1 MDSVVLKSAIS
12 KSRWFLMPYIYIL
25 YILNFVDRINFGFA
39 AVGGMNKDL
48 GLSAEQFGFAAG
60 VFFFGY
66 LIFQVPSN
74 LLLHRIGARIWIAVI
89 IIVWGLTATLTG
101 FSDSAFHL
109 YVARVMLGLV
119 EAGFFPGMILYL
131 TYWFPQRELAQTIA
145 IFMTALAISSVIGG
159 PISGLILDHVHW
171 LNIHSWR
178 WMFIIEG
185 IPSIIFGFITFF
197 VLPNRPSEAKFLTD
211 EEKKSLIDEISK
223 EQAEKAKQRKASVK
237 EIIVDGRVWLLAFI
251 YFFGCIM
258 GLYSTSFWLP
268 TIIKGLS
275 SSFSATIVGFLTM
288 IPYILAAIAMVWVG
302 RDADRKGEWRRHSQI
317 PLLLSSIAIFL
328 MLFIKDPV
336 ISMIVLSVVTI
347 GAFGAFGPFWAL
359 VNEFLSGEAA
369 AAGIAVINSIGN
381 LGGFFAPYI
390 IGLIKDKT
398 GNVYFGLAAVGVLL
412 LVAVVLLAILPKES
426 ARKSA

>member
-1 MDSVVLKSAIS
+1 MDSTVLKSAINKS
-12 KSRWFLMPYIYIL
+12 KWFLMPYIFIL

-60 VFFFGY
+60 IFFFGY

-74 LLLHRIGARIWIAVI
+74 LLLHRIGARIWIAII

-101 FSDSAFHL
+101 FSDNAFHL

-131 TYWFPQRELAQTIA
+131 TYWFPQRELAQAVA

-171 LNIHSWR
+171 LNMQSWR
-178 WMFIIEG
+178 WMFILEG
-185 IPSIIFGFITFF
+185 IPSVIFGFITFF
-197 VLPNRPSEAKFLTD
+197 VLPNKPADATFLTIDEKKALTD
-211 EEKKSLIDEISK
+211 EISR
-223 EQAEKAKQRKASVK
+223 EQAEKAKQRKASVR

-275 SSFSATIVGFLTM
+275 NSFSATIVGFLTM

-302 RDADRKGEWRRHSQI
+302 RDADKKGEWRRHSQI
-317 PLLLSSIAIFL
+317 PLLVSSIAIFL
-328 MLFIKDPV
+328 MLFIKDPF
-336 ISMIVLSVVTI
+336 ISMIVLSIVTI

-398 GNVYFGLAAVGVLL
+398 GNVYFGLAAVGALL
-412 LVAVVLLAILPKES
+412 LVAVILLAILPKEPVK
-426 ARKSA
+426 KSA